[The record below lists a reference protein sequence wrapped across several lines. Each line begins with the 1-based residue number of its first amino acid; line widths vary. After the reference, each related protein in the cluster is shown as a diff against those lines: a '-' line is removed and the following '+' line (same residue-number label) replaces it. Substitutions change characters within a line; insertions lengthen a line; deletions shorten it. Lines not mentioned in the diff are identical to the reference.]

1 MPPPTK
7 SGWFGFRRRSSP
19 GICAAP
25 GANCRNC
32 LSALP
37 GDPRIYN
44 LLGVIDA
51 QENNFTAAESNFQ
64 RAIQLAPRFT
74 GAYLNLG
81 RFYQEHANQ
90 KGGMEKALKGLPDAS
105 GV

>member
-1 MPPPTK
+1 MK
-7 SGWFGFRRRSSP
+7 SGWCGFRRRSSP
-19 GICAAP
+19 GTCAAP

-32 LSALP
+32 ATRLP

-51 QENNFTAAESNFQ
+51 QENDFAAAESSFQ
-64 RAIQLAPRFT
+64 RAIQLDPRFT

-81 RFYQEHANQ
+81 RLYQENAEQ
-90 KGGMEKALKGLPDAS
+90 KGGWRKP
-105 GV
+105 